1 MKISGNILQRT
12 LVACLSTVGFLG
24 SASAQSSIQ
33 IVAEPFQSNPVIPFA
48 PATKN
53 GVKPE
58 TARAAEPPAAPI
70 DPVVPR
76 EVWSIKSGTML
87 RDALLEWS
95 VKAGW
100 SFVWGLPEQDDFR
113 LNSGNSYGED
123 FRAAVT
129 ELINSLP
136 ATVRIRVELRT
147 DNVPP
152 LLYVTNEEGTR

>member
-1 MKISGNILQRT
+1 MKISGTISCGT
-12 LVACLSTVGFLG
+12 LVGCLAMFGFLG

-33 IVAEPFQSNPVIPFA
+33 IVAEPFQANPVIPFA

-58 TARAAEPPAAPI
+58 TAPVVEPPA
-70 DPVVPR
+70 PVEPVAPR
-76 EVWSIKSGTML
+76 EVWSIKSGTLL
-87 RDALLEWS
+87 RNALLEWT

-129 ELINSLP
+129 GLINSLP

-152 LLYVTNEEGTR
+152 LLFVTNEEGTR